1 MRAKLLAAVALTVFT
16 LLPSTA
22 SAQIGIAG
30 RVGTIGLGGD
40 VGLGLS
46 PNLMLRGGVGIQP
59 INPTATISDIKFGLN
74 LPSSFMLAGLALF
87 PGGGGF
93 RLEGGVLYK
102 PDDTTLDGTYTTSQE
117 IGGHTYTPDQIGT
130 LSGRAA
136 ASKSLAPY
144 AMIGFG
150 KIAAKGIGLFLDLG
164 AAFTGDQSLTITSNG
179 QYANNAQF
187 KADLEQERQK
197 WEDDLNKY
205 KVYPMVNLGL
215 RIGVGGR

>member
-1 MRAKLLAAVALTVFT
+1 MRAKLLAAVVLTVVAA
-16 LLPSTA
+16 LPASA

-30 RVGTIGLGGD
+30 RVGTMGLGGD
-40 VGLGLS
+40 VGISLS

-59 INPTATISDIKFGLN
+59 INPTATISDIKFNLN
-74 LPSSFMLAGLALF
+74 LPSSFMVAGLALF
-87 PGGGGF
+87 PSGGGL

-102 PDDTTLDGTYTTSQE
+102 PDDTTLDGTYTTDQT
-117 IGGHTYTPDQIGT
+117 IGGNTYTPAQIGT

-136 ASKSLAPY
+136 AAKSLAPY
-144 AMIGFG
+144 AMLGFG

-164 AAFTGDQSLTITSNG
+164 AAFTGDATLTVTSSNPNQS
-179 QYANNAQF
+179 AQF
-187 KADLEQERQK
+187 KADLETERKK

-215 RIGVGGR
+215 RIGVGD